1 MFASLYLLAL
11 DVARAALGGVVAA
24 EETTQQASPWGSL
37 IFFGL
42 IFVAMYFLLLRPQRR
57 RMRES
62 QQLQRD
68 LSVDDE
74 VVLSSGLIGFVTALE
89 EMDGSQ
95 IAWIDIA
102 QVGDKP
108 VEVRVLRSSIARRI
122 VAGESPAAQS
132 KPSTK

>member
-1 MFASLYLLAL
+1 MSVSETLQFIST
-11 DVARAALGGVVAA
+11 VVAA
-24 EETTQQASPWGSL
+24 TESESQPSPWGSL
-37 IFFGL
+37 VFFGL

-57 RMRES
+57 RMREA
-62 QQLQRD
+62 QQLQRE

-74 VVLSSGLIGFVTALE
+74 VVLNSGVIGFVTALE

-122 VAGESPAAQS
+122 VPEQGASDGAKS
-132 KPSTK
+132 KK

>member
-1 MFASLYLLAL
+1 MFESLKSVL
-11 DVARAALGGVVAA
+11 RVVAA
-24 EETTQQASPWGSL
+24 TDETQQASPWGSL

-62 QQLQRD
+62 QQLQRE

-95 IAWIDIA
+95 IAWVDIA

-122 VAGESPAAQS
+122 VPTAGQS
-132 KPSTK
+132 DQPKTAKK

>member
-11 DVARAALGGVVAA
+11 DVARAALGRVVAA

-122 VAGESPAAQS
+122 VAGEAPAAQS
-132 KPSTK
+132 KPATK

>member
-1 MFASLYLLAL
+1 M
-11 DVARAALGGVVAA
+11 DH
-24 EETTQQASPWGSL
+24 
-37 IFFGL
+37 I
-42 IFVAMYFLLLRPQRR
+42 
-57 RMRES
+57 S
-62 QQLQRD
+62 QQFDADLGAIKGHVLGMGGLVERQIGDALHAIIEADSQRAEVILAREREVNRME

-74 VVLSSGLIGFVTALE
+74 VVLNSGVIGFVTALE

-122 VAGESPAAQS
+122 VPEQGASDGAKS
-132 KPSTK
+132 KK

>member
-1 MFASLYLLAL
+1 MFESLISTLSF
-11 DVARAALGGVVAA
+11 VAA
-24 EETTQQASPWGSL
+24 TDETQQTSPWGSL
-37 IFFGL
+37 VFFGL

-74 VVLSSGLIGFVTALE
+74 VVLSSGMIGFVTALE

-95 IAWIDIA
+95 IAWVDIA

-122 VAGESPAAQS
+122 VPSAGQADQT
-132 KPSTK
+132 KSTKK

>member
-1 MFASLYLLAL
+1 MSESLISVL
-11 DVARAALGGVVAA
+11 RAVVAA
-24 EETTQQASPWGSL
+24 EETQQPSPWGSL
-37 IFFGL
+37 AFFGL

-62 QQLQRD
+62 QQLQRE

-74 VVLSSGLIGFVTALE
+74 VVLSSGLFGFVTALE

-95 IAWIDIA
+95 IAWVDIA

-122 VAGESPAAQS
+122 VPGNQADESKTS
-132 KPSTK
+132 KK